1 MQQNQDITLLQKVY
15 HNASMGERAA
25 RLMLEKSQG
34 SGMSAKLSE
43 LTQQYDGIKQEA
55 ARELLSYGE
64 APAQPGTVESAAQWM
79 GVQLGTLVD
88 KSPAHMAEMLIMGST
103 KNMVDSIGDIRQ
115 NHGADTRA
123 RQLAGRLVRVETDSL
138 DAMKTYLS

>member
-25 RLMLEKSQG
+25 RLMLEKSGG

-43 LTQQYDGIKQEA
+43 LAGQYASVRQEA
-55 ARELLSYGE
+55 AQELSTFGE
-64 APAQPGTVESAAQWM
+64 IPAQPGPAESAVQWM
-79 GVQLGTLVD
+79 GVQLGALVD
-88 KSPAHMAEMLIMGST
+88 KSPSHMAQMLIMGST
-103 KNMVDSIGDIRQ
+103 RNMVDSIGDIKQ
-115 NHGADTRA
+115 NHGANTRA

-138 DAMKTYLS
+138 AAMKTYLS